1 MQNFIIVA
9 GLVIPVFLIVA
20 LGYLLKKSGMINDN
34 FVKLS
39 SKIVFTVS
47 LPALIFSEIS
57 KTDFTQIFDLKLIVY
72 AYVGTLVTF
81 LFVWFLS
88 IPTLKKATDRTVFIQ
103 GSFRGNMAIIGLALI
118 ANMYGINNL
127 GKASILLAF
136 TIPIYNIL
144 SVIALTVPLRKEK
157 NLNISGTIVEILVNP
172 LILGVIFAIP
182 FSYFKITI
190 PYIAAQTINYMAV
203 LALPLALL
211 GIGGFMDFSEIKK
224 GFLLSLYSSALKL
237 IIFPLVMIYFAYLFG
252 FRGYDL
258 GLLFILFACPT
269 AVSSFIMAEA
279 MGSNGKLAANIL
291 LLTTLASLITITF
304 GLYILKEY
312 NLI

>member
-9 GLVIPVFLIVA
+9 GLVVPVFLIVA
-20 LGYLLKKSGMINDN
+20 LGFVLKKMGMINDN
-34 FVKLS
+34 FVSLS

-57 KTDFTQIFDLKLIVY
+57 KTDFTQIFSLKLIAF
-72 AYVGTLVTF
+72 AYIGTLITF
-81 LFVWFLS
+81 FFVWFIS
-88 IPTLKKATDRTVFIQ
+88 IPTLKVATDRTVFIQ

-118 ANMYGINNL
+118 VNMYGVNNL

-157 NLNISGTIVEILVNP
+157 HLNIIGTIAEIMKNP
-172 LILGVIFAIP
+172 LILAVILSLP
-182 FSYFKITI
+182 FSYFKITLPFI
-190 PYIAAQTINYMAV
+190 IDQTINYLAV

-224 GFLLSLYSSALKL
+224 GFALSVYSTFLKL
-237 IIFPLVMIYFAYLFG
+237 IIFPLAMTYLAWLYD

-279 MGSNGKLAANIL
+279 MGSNSKLAANIL

-304 GLYILKEY
+304 GLYILKQY